1 MTCVISDA
9 GTVTLP
15 EYLSSLL
22 VFSELGNKSNM
33 TCVISDAGTVT
44 LPEYSSSH
52 LAFSELGLTQSLVS
66 FVVFCRSL
74 SFCLIF
80 RLTIVLTIVLTINL
94 KNHVRKSSYFAS
106 SEYDNFFSR
115 EKTLHERSLYYH
127 PRTIRSRSRR
137 RNRTL
142 IKCSTIIDVLIYDK
156 VHALNDEGEIRKR
169 IQFD

>member
-1 MTCVISDA
+1 MEYLFHKWPRITIQSFYHRVCNKSNMTCVISHA

-80 RLTIVLTIVLTINL
+80 RLTIVLTIVLSFDLATSDYSFGIFQPLLHKDFNL
-94 KNHVRKSSYFAS
+94 N
-106 SEYDNFFSR
+106 
-115 EKTLHERSLYYH
+115 
-127 PRTIRSRSRR
+127 
-137 RNRTL
+137 
-142 IKCSTIIDVLIYDK
+142 
-156 VHALNDEGEIRKR
+156 
-169 IQFD
+169 

>member
-1 MTCVISDA
+1 MTNDTRHVTLVTYPVIKGLDCDLSSLLVFSELGNKSSMTCVISDA

-66 FVVFCRSL
+66 FVVFC
-74 SFCLIF
+74 
-80 RLTIVLTIVLTINL
+80 
-94 KNHVRKSSYFAS
+94 SS
-106 SEYDNFFSR
+106 R
-115 EKTLHERSLYYH
+115 
-127 PRTIRSRSRR
+127 
-137 RNRTL
+137 
-142 IKCSTIIDVLIYDK
+142 
-156 VHALNDEGEIRKR
+156 
-169 IQFD
+169 